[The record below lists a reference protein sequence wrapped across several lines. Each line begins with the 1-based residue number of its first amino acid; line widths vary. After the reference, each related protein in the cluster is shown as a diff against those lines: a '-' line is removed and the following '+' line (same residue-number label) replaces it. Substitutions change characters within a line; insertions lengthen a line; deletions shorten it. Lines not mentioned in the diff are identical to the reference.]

1 MTKYWITKGL
11 IKSPKANK
19 DSFVGLQSID
29 AIFKDLLSLFK
40 VTSVDTCCTSDPLNR
55 PVRFNITLNVSQY
68 LDLDNTTWVNI
79 P

>member
-29 AIFKDLLSLFK
+29 AIFKDLLGIFK
-40 VTSVDTCCTSDPLNR
+40 VTSVDKCCVADPLNR
-55 PVRFNITLNVSQY
+55 PVRYNMTAATLQY
-68 LDLDNTTWVNI
+68 LDDDNTTWVNVA
-79 P
+79 